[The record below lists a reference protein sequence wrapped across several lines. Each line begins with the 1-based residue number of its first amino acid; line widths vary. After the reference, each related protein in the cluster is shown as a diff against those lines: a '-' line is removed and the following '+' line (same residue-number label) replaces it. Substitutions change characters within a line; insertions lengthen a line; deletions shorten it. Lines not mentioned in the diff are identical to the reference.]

1 MAILPYIVNRLSNKG
16 IKMPSKKNLLNKR
29 TRDNGQVASFTS
41 QETNSA
47 RKITLRPTT
56 ATQTTQNGEIAEARR
71 WSQIW
76 PRLWF
81 PRPSGAAVATAV
93 VLLFAVV
100 EATKQCANY
109 AVQGWAE
116 FKSEQYA
123 NQYLNH
129 RNKYPVPQTMFVAMI
144 EMCKVAFT
152 VVARSRPAFSRDN
165 LRASLPYIVPSLIYA
180 LQGGNSIE

>member
-1 MAILPYIVNRLSNKG
+1 MWQFFAYIVKRLSNKG

-29 TRDNGQVASFTS
+29 TRDNGQVGSFTS
-41 QETNSA
+41 QENNSA
-47 RKITLRPTT
+47 KKITPLRPT
-56 ATQTTQNGEIAEARR
+56 ATTHNGEIAEARR

-116 FKSEQYA
+116 SKSEQYP

-129 RNKYPVPQTMFVAMI
+129 RNRYPVPQTMFVAMI

-152 VVARSRPAFSRDN
+152 VVARSRPAFSREN

-180 LQGGNSIE
+180 LQGGNSME

>member
-1 MAILPYIVNRLSNKG
+1 MAIFAYIVKRLSNKG

-29 TRDNGQVASFTS
+29 TRDNRQVDSFTS
-41 QETNSA
+41 QEHNSA
-47 RKITLRPTT
+47 RKITLRPT
-56 ATQTTQNGEIAEARR
+56 ATSTQNGEIAEARR

-116 FKSEQYA
+116 FKSEQYT
-123 NQYLNH
+123 NQG
-129 RNKYPVPQTMFVAMI
+129 
-144 EMCKVAFT
+144 C
-152 VVARSRPAFSRDN
+152 
-165 LRASLPYIVPSLIYA
+165 
-180 LQGGNSIE
+180 NSIDI

>member
-1 MAILPYIVNRLSNKG
+1 MSNKG

-29 TRDNGQVASFTS
+29 TRDNGQVGSLTS
-41 QETNSA
+41 QEHNSA
-47 RKITLRPTT
+47 RK
-56 ATQTTQNGEIAEARR
+56 TQNGEIAEARR

-109 AVQGWAE
+109 AVQGISKGLTPGWV
-116 FKSEQYA
+116 K
-123 NQYLNH
+123 
-129 RNKYPVPQTMFVAMI
+129 
-144 EMCKVAFT
+144 
-152 VVARSRPAFSRDN
+152 
-165 LRASLPYIVPSLIYA
+165 
-180 LQGGNSIE
+180 

>member
-1 MAILPYIVNRLSNKG
+1 MAIFAYIVKRLSNKG

-29 TRDNGQVASFTS
+29 TRDNGQVSSLTS
-41 QETNSA
+41 QENNSA
-47 RKITLRPTT
+47 RKVTLRPAATT
-56 ATQTTQNGEIAEARR
+56 HNGEIAEARR

-116 FKSEQYA
+116 S
-123 NQYLNH
+123 
-129 RNKYPVPQTMFVAMI
+129 NK
-144 EMCKVAFT
+144 
-152 VVARSRPAFSRDN
+152 D
-165 LRASLPYIVPSLIYA
+165 
-180 LQGGNSIE
+180 